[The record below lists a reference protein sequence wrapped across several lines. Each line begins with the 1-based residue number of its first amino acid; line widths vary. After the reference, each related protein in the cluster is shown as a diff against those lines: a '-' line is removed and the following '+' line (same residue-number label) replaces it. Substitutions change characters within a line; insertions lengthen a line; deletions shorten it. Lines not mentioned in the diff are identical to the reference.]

1 MKLLAPTTFGRWV
14 DAGWLV
20 FLLLATWLARHEA
33 LYITGSGQLGG
44 FLAYIATHYFY
55 PVVWG
60 PILLLRAAPVL
71 YDLAHSPVRAEL
83 QATPLRAD
91 HYLAGALIPVIGR
104 VILPVAATQVYLLHL
119 ILSTEVLERVSW
131 EEMVPLFAGAVLVF
145 PALLDILYREATSPA
160 RLWQCALRVAVW
172 TGVLAF
178 AIVCPMTVAFGEG
191 WALEDLALGMV
202 AFLLLVALPFA
213 VLRWRQLCKAYFAA
227 R

>member
-20 FLLLATWLARHEA
+20 FLLLVTLYVRGQA
-33 LYITGSGQLGG
+33 LHTGPVGLFPAAVVLHL
-44 FLAYIATHYFY
+44 FL
-55 PVVWG
+55 PGVWG
-60 PILLLRAAPVL
+60 PVLLWRAAPVL
-71 YDLAHSPVRAEL
+71 YDLAHSPIRADL
-83 QATPLRAD
+83 QTTPLRAD
-91 HYLAGALIPVIGR
+91 RYLAGALIPVIGR
-104 VILPVAATQVYLLHL
+104 VILPVAAFQAYLGYLV
-119 ILSTEVLERVSW
+119 LSIEHSPGIDWEVI
-131 EEMVPLFAGAVLVF
+131 VPFYAGAVLVF

-178 AIVCPMTVAFGEG
+178 AIVCPMMVADGEG

-202 AFLLLVALPFA
+202 AFLLFVALPFA
-213 VLRWRQLCKAYFAA
+213 VVRWRQLCKAYFAA